1 LAKKQKENTQ
11 NEKTVKAENVEKT
24 GELMETKSREKKTV
38 SDRIK
43 VSVRTL
49 VEFIMRSGD
58 LESGSGRMDA
68 DAMQAGSR
76 LHRKIQKSMGSNY
89 TAELPLSIELP
100 LADGEEEFL
109 LVVEGRADGVIRNA
123 DDSFIIDEIK
133 CTYRDVAHLEKA
145 EQVHLAQ
152 ARCYAYMLGVKEGK
166 LSDWKGTGPVQTDG
180 TETEETM
187 QGRGD
192 EKEAEE
198 TQADGG
204 TFGIQ
209 LTYCNIETENIRHFK
224 EELSAEELTG
234 WFAGLIKEYAKWA
247 AWERRWKKLR
257 NASAKELQFPFPYR
271 EGQRD
276 FTAGV
281 YRSILREKKLFA
293 MAPTGVGKTIST
305 VFPAVKAVG
314 EGITEK
320 MFYLTAKTIVR
331 TVAEET
337 FSLLSER
344 GLMFK
349 TVTITA
355 KEKICVLEKPECNP
369 FSCPRAK
376 GHFDRV
382 NDALFDMLTNEKNIT
397 RDLIEAYAEKHMV
410 CPFEFCLDL
419 TLWADAVICDYN
431 YVFDPTVALKRFFS
445 GDGKNPYVFLI
456 DEAHNL
462 PERAREM
469 YSATLWKEEF
479 LSVKRLLGKQMPKLV
494 KRLEACNKEL
504 LRLKRECDSFKEYT
518 EFGGLSLV
526 LTRLMTECEE
536 YLKDEKRPGNE
547 RDEVLNL
554 YFEVRHFLA
563 MYDFSDTDY
572 RYYASYGEDGSFYV
586 RVQCM
591 QPARALGEQL
601 KKGKSAVFFSATLL
615 PVRYYMEELGGT
627 EEDYAI
633 YVPSPFAKEQRKVY
647 VGYDVNFRYAN
658 RGRKM
663 YEKAAEYILAF
674 TAAKTGNYFVFF
686 SSYKMLQDVAKVLEE
701 KMGATLGA
709 SAHILEYISGE
720 NTDAESG
727 EETEEKT
734 EGKTGECAAGVYLH
748 KQKTN
753 MTETERE
760 EFLLQFSEDT
770 TETHIGLCVLGGIF
784 GEGIDLKGERLIGAV
799 IVGTGLPLVCE
810 ERELFRRYYDEKEGT
825 DGFSCAYLYPGMNKV
840 QQAAGRVI
848 RTMED
853 KGAVLLLDDRFAGA
867 QYTALFPKEWYPYEI
882 VMLPELENSLK
893 NFWEK
898 TEE

>member
-1 LAKKQKENTQ
+1 MDK
-11 NEKTVKAENVEKT
+11 
-24 GELMETKSREKKTV
+24 
-38 SDRIK
+38 IK

-89 TAELPLSIELP
+89 TAEVPLSVEVP
-100 LADGEEEFL
+100 LTDGDESFL
-109 LVVEGRADGVIRNA
+109 LVIEGRADGVIRNE
-123 DDSFIIDEIK
+123 DDSFVIDEIK
-133 CTYRDVAHLEKA
+133 CTYRDVMSLEKA

-152 ARCYAYMLGVKEGK
+152 ARCYAYMLGIKEEKLGAPEVDAAG
-166 LSDWKGTGPVQTDG
+166 LSDVP
-180 TETEETM
+180 
-187 QGRGD
+187 
-192 EKEAEE
+192 AEE
-198 TQADGG
+198 QASKAEQGLAA
-204 TFGIQ
+204 FGIQ
-209 LTYCNIETENIRHFK
+209 LTYCNIETEKIKHFK
-224 EELSAEELTG
+224 ESLSGEELTT
-234 WFAGLIKEYAKWA
+234 WFDSLVKEYAKWA
-247 AWERRWKKLR
+247 VWERRWKKLR

-276 FTAGV
+276 FVAGV
-281 YRSILREKKLFA
+281 YRSVVREKKLFA

-305 VFPAVKAVG
+305 VFPSVKAVG
-314 EGITEK
+314 EGLTEK
-320 MFYLTAKTIVR
+320 LFYLTAKTIVR

-337 FSLLSER
+337 FSLLADH

-355 KEKICVLEKPECNP
+355 KEKICVLDKPECNP
-369 FSCPRAK
+369 FTCPRAK

-431 YVFDPTVALKRFFS
+431 YVFDPTVALKRFF
-445 GDGKNPYVFLI
+445 GGEGKNQYVFLV

-479 LSVKRLLGKQMPKLV
+479 LNVKRLLGKQMPKLA

-504 LRLKRECDSFKEYT
+504 LRLKRECDSFTEHT
-518 EFGGLSLV
+518 EFGTLV
-526 LTRLMTECEE
+526 LHLTRLMTECEE
-536 YLKDEKRPGNE
+536 YLKDEKRPGTE
-547 RDEVLNL
+547 RDAVLNL
-554 YFEVRHFLA
+554 YFEARHFLA
-563 MYDFSDTDY
+563 MYDFADTDY
-572 RYYASYGEDGSFYV
+572 RFYTSYGEDGSFYA

-591 QPARALGEQL
+591 QPARALAEQL

-633 YVPSPFAKEQRKVY
+633 YVPSPFRKEQRLVM
-647 VGYDVNFRYAN
+647 VGCDVNFRYSN
-658 RGRKM
+658 RGQRM
-663 YEKAAEYILAF
+663 YEKAADYILAF
-674 TAAKTGNYFVFF
+674 TKAKQGNYFVFF
-686 SSYKMLQDVAKVLEE
+686 SSYRMLQDVAAVLEE
-701 KMGATLGA
+701 KADNQT
-709 SAHILEYISGE
+709 
-720 NTDAESG
+720 
-727 EETEEKT
+727 
-734 EGKTGECAAGVYLH
+734 VFLH

-753 MTETERE
+753 MTEAERE
-760 EFLLQFSEDT
+760 EFLLQFAEESEG
-770 TETHIGLCVLGGIF
+770 THIGLCVLGGIF

-799 IVGTGLPLVCE
+799 IVGTGLPLVCD
-810 ERELFRRYYDEKEGT
+810 ERELFRRYYDEQEENEK

-853 KGAVLLLDDRFAGA
+853 KGAILLLDDRFAGN
-867 QYTALFPKEWYPYEI
+867 QYASLFPKEWYPYET
-882 VMLPELENSLK
+882 VTLSNLTPVLEA
-893 NFWEK
+893 FWK
-898 TEE
+898 IF

>member
-1 LAKKQKENTQ
+1 MSGKRAKRTKE
-11 NEKTVKAENVEKT
+11 EPAEVSKATE
-24 GELMETKSREKKTV
+24 ETESKMIADKV
-38 SDRIK
+38 K

-89 TAELPLSIELP
+89 TAEVSLSVEIPLE
-100 LADGEEEFL
+100 DGEEQFL
-109 LVVEGRADGVIRNA
+109 LVVEGRADGVIRNQ
-123 DDSFIIDEIK
+123 DDSFVIDEIK
-133 CTYRDVAHLEKA
+133 CSYRDVNQISKP

-166 LSDWKGTGPVQTDG
+166 LGGTEAETDG
-180 TETEETM
+180 QCLEHTETEE
-187 QGRGD
+187 Q
-192 EKEAEE
+192 KEEE
-198 TQADGG
+198 V
-204 TFGIQ
+204 FGIR
-209 LTYCNIETENIRHFK
+209 LTYCNIETENIKYFN
-224 EELSAEELTG
+224 EELSAEELTA
-234 WFAGLIKEYAKWA
+234 WFDNLIKEYAKWA
-247 AWERRWKKLR
+247 VWERRWKKLR
-257 NASAKELQFPFPYR
+257 NASAKELQFPFSYR

-305 VFPAVKAVG
+305 VFPSVKAVG
-314 EGITEK
+314 EGLTEK
-320 MFYLTAKTIVR
+320 LFYLTAKTIVR

-337 FSLLSER
+337 FSLLADR

-369 FSCPRAK
+369 FTCPRAK

-397 RDLIEAYAEKHMV
+397 RELIEVYAEKHMV

-431 YVFDPTVALKRFFS
+431 YVFDPTVALKRFFA
-445 GDGKNPYVFLI
+445 GEGKNNYVFLI

-479 LSVKRLLGKQMPKLV
+479 LSVKRLLGKHFPKLT

-504 LRLKRECDSFKEYT
+504 LRLKRESDSFTEHT
-518 EFGGLSLV
+518 EFGNLAMG

-547 RDEVLNL
+547 RDAVLNL
-554 YFEVRHFLA
+554 YFEARHFLA
-563 MYDFSDTDY
+563 MYDFADTDY
-572 RYYASYGEDGSFYV
+572 RFYTSYGEDGSFYA

-591 QPARALGEQL
+591 QPARALAEQL

-615 PVRYYMEELGGT
+615 PVRYYMEELGGN

-633 YVPSPFAKEQRKVY
+633 YVPSPFSKEQRLVL
-647 VGYDVNFRYAN
+647 VGCDVNFRYVN
-658 RGRKM
+658 RGRRM
-663 YEKAAEYILAF
+663 YEKAADYILKF
-674 TAAKTGNYFVFF
+674 TAVKQGNYFVFF
-686 SSYKMLQDVAKVLEE
+686 SSYRMLQDVAAVLEE
-701 KMGATLGA
+701 RLT
-709 SAHILEYISGE
+709 
-720 NTDAESG
+720 
-727 EETEEKT
+727 ETEGEMLPKWT
-734 EGKTGECAAGVYLH
+734 AVSEDFAWQTDELPGEAVGSRTGTTVLH

-753 MTETERE
+753 MTEMERE
-760 EFLLQFSEDT
+760 EFLMQFAEETDG
-770 TETHIGLCVLGGIF
+770 THIGLCVLGGIF

-799 IVGTGLPLVCE
+799 IVGTGLPLVCD
-810 ERELFRRYYDEKEGT
+810 ERELFRRYYDEQEESGQ

-853 KGAVLLLDDRFAGA
+853 TGAILLLDDRFAGN
-867 QYTALFPKEWYPYEI
+867 QYASLFPKEWYPYET
-882 VMLPELENSLK
+882 VTLTNVSGRLQD
-893 NFWEK
+893 FWKQKESSEK
-898 TEE
+898 

>member
-1 LAKKQKENTQ
+1 MNRLAGRKKKEQADAEGTKETAKETTEKRKEQKVLPQ
-11 NEKTVKAENVEKT
+11 DK
-24 GELMETKSREKKTV
+24 
-38 SDRIK
+38 IK

-89 TAELPLSIELP
+89 TAEVPLSIEIP
-100 LADGEEEFL
+100 LSDGDESFL
-109 LVVEGRADGVIRNA
+109 LVVEGRADGVIRNQ
-123 DDSFIIDEIK
+123 DDSFVIDEIK
-133 CTYRDVAHLEKA
+133 CSYRDVTLMQKP

-152 ARCYAYMLGVKEGK
+152 ARCYAYMLGVKEGR
-166 LSDWKGTGPVQTDG
+166 LGVLQD
-180 TETEETM
+180 
-187 QGRGD
+187 
-192 EKEAEE
+192 EAEE
-198 TQADGG
+198 PDLEITDEAQNEEEV
-204 TFGIQ
+204 FGIR
-209 LTYCNIETENIRHFK
+209 LTYCNIETENIKYFN
-224 EELSAEELTG
+224 EELSAEELTA
-234 WFAGLIKEYAKWA
+234 WFDALISEYAKWA
-247 AWERRWKKLR
+247 VWERRWKKIR

-271 EGQRD
+271 EGQKD

-293 MAPTGVGKTIST
+293 MAPTGVGKTVST
-305 VFPAVKAVG
+305 VFPSVKAVG
-314 EGITEK
+314 EGLTDK
-320 MFYLTAKTIVR
+320 LFYLTAKTIVR

-337 FSLLSER
+337 FSLLADR

-369 FSCPRAK
+369 FTCPRAK

-397 RDLIEAYAEKHMV
+397 RELIEAYAEKYTV

-431 YVFDPTVALKRFFS
+431 YVFDPTVALKRFFA
-445 GDGKNPYVFLI
+445 GDGKNNYVFLI

-469 YSATLWKEEF
+469 YSGTLWKEEF
-479 LSVKRLLGKQMPKLV
+479 LSVKRLLGKQMPKLT

-504 LRLKRECDSFKEYT
+504 LRLKRESEAFTEHM
-518 EFGGLSLV
+518 EFGALAMC

-536 YLKDEKRPGNE
+536 YLKDDKRPGNE
-547 RDEVLNL
+547 RDAVLNL

-572 RYYASYGEDGSFYV
+572 RYYTAYGEDGSFYA

-591 QPARALGEQL
+591 QPARALTEQL

-615 PVRYYMEELGGT
+615 PVRYYMEELGGG

-633 YVPSPFAKEQRKVY
+633 YVPSPFAKEQRLVM
-647 VGYDVNFRYAN
+647 VGCDVNFRYAN
-658 RGRKM
+658 RGPRM
-663 YEKAAEYILAF
+663 YEKAAEYILKF
-674 TAAKTGNYFVFF
+674 TEAKQGNYFVFF
-686 SSYKMLQDVAKVLEE
+686 SSYRMLQDVAAVLEE
-701 KMGATLGA
+701 RLGEAEGAGLSERT
-709 SAHILEYISGE
+709 
-720 NTDAESG
+720 T
-727 EETEEKT
+727 
-734 EGKTGECAAGVYLH
+734 VLH

-753 MTETERE
+753 MTEAERE
-760 EFLLQFSEDT
+760 EFLAEFTEESE
-770 TETHIGLCVLGGIF
+770 ETHIGLCVLGGIF

-799 IVGTGLPLVCE
+799 IVGTGLPLVCD
-810 ERELFRRYYDEKEGT
+810 ERELFRRYYDGQTDSAK

-867 QYTALFPKEWYPYEI
+867 QYASLFPKEWYPYGTVTLRTMSER
-882 VMLPELENSLK
+882 LDA
-893 NFWEK
+893 FWNGQCGKDVAERAVVSK
-898 TEE
+898 D

>member
-1 LAKKQKENTQ
+1 MAGRKKKEQADAEGTKETAKETLEKRKEQKVLPQ
-11 NEKTVKAENVEKT
+11 DK
-24 GELMETKSREKKTV
+24 
-38 SDRIK
+38 IK

-89 TAELPLSIELP
+89 TAEVPLSIEISLS
-100 LADGEEEFL
+100 DGDESFL
-109 LVVEGRADGVIRNA
+109 LVVEGRADGVIRNQ
-123 DDSFIIDEIK
+123 DDSFVIDEIK
-133 CTYRDVAHLEKA
+133 CSYRDVTLMQKP

-152 ARCYAYMLGVKEGK
+152 ARCYAYMLGVKEGR
-166 LSDWKGTGPVQTDG
+166 LGVLQD
-180 TETEETM
+180 
-187 QGRGD
+187 
-192 EKEAEE
+192 EAEE
-198 TQADGG
+198 PDLEITDEAQNEEEV
-204 TFGIQ
+204 FGIR
-209 LTYCNIETENIRHFK
+209 LTYCNIETENIKYFN
-224 EELSAEELTG
+224 EELSAEELTA
-234 WFAGLIKEYAKWA
+234 WFDALISEYAKWA
-247 AWERRWKKLR
+247 VWERRWKKLR
-257 NASAKELQFPFPYR
+257 NASAKALQFPFPYR
-271 EGQRD
+271 EGQKD

-293 MAPTGVGKTIST
+293 MAPTGVGKTVST
-305 VFPAVKAVG
+305 VFPSVKAVG
-314 EGITEK
+314 EGLTDK
-320 MFYLTAKTIVR
+320 LFYLTAKTIVR

-337 FSLLSER
+337 FSLLADR

-369 FSCPRAK
+369 FTCPRAK

-397 RDLIEAYAEKHMV
+397 RELIEAYAEKYTV

-431 YVFDPTVALKRFFS
+431 YVFDPTVALKRFFA
-445 GDGKNPYVFLI
+445 GDGKNNYVFLI

-469 YSATLWKEEF
+469 YSGTLWKEEF
-479 LSVKRLLGKQMPKLV
+479 LSVKRLLGKQMPKLT

-504 LRLKRECDSFKEYT
+504 LRLKRESEAFTEHT
-518 EFGGLSLV
+518 EFGALAMC

-536 YLKDEKRPGNE
+536 YLKDDKRPGNE
-547 RDEVLNL
+547 RDAVLNL

-572 RYYASYGEDGSFYV
+572 RYYTAYGEDGSFYA

-591 QPARALGEQL
+591 QPARALTEQL

-615 PVRYYMEELGGT
+615 PVRYYMEELGGG

-633 YVPSPFAKEQRKVY
+633 YVPSPFAKEQRLVM
-647 VGYDVNFRYAN
+647 VGCDVNFRYAN
-658 RGRKM
+658 RGQRM
-663 YEKAAEYILAF
+663 YEKAAEYILKF
-674 TAAKTGNYFVFF
+674 TEAQQGNYFVFF
-686 SSYKMLQDVAKVLEE
+686 SSYRMLQDVAAVLEE
-701 KMGATLGA
+701 RLSEAEGAGLSERT
-709 SAHILEYISGE
+709 
-720 NTDAESG
+720 T
-727 EETEEKT
+727 
-734 EGKTGECAAGVYLH
+734 VLH

-753 MTETERE
+753 MTEAERE
-760 EFLLQFSEDT
+760 EFLAEFTEESE
-770 TETHIGLCVLGGIF
+770 ETHIGLCVLGGIF

-799 IVGTGLPLVCE
+799 IVGTGLPLVCD
-810 ERELFRRYYDEKEGT
+810 ERELFRRYYDGQTDSAK

-867 QYTALFPKEWYPYEI
+867 QYASLFPKEWYPYET
-882 VMLPELENSLK
+882 VTLRTMPERLDA
-893 NFWEK
+893 FWNGQCGKGAVERAVVSK
-898 TEE
+898 D

>member
-1 LAKKQKENTQ
+1 MAGKERAEAK
-11 NEKTVKAENVEKT
+11 
-24 GELMETKSREKKTV
+24 
-38 SDRIK
+38 DRVK

-89 TAELPLSIELP
+89 TAEVPLSVEIP
-100 LADGEEEFL
+100 LEDGEEAFL
-109 LVVEGRADGVIRNA
+109 LVVEGRADGVIRNQ
-123 DDSFIIDEIK
+123 DGSFVIDEIK
-133 CTYRDVAHLEKA
+133 CSYRDVMQMQKA

-152 ARCYAYMLGVKEGK
+152 ARCYAYMLGGKEGK
-166 LSDWKGTGPVQTDG
+166 LTGGPDAGDDCVVSELS
-180 TETEETM
+180 ETEVP
-187 QGRGD
+187 D
-192 EKEAEE
+192 EKVTEAALGQP
-198 TQADGG
+198 T
-204 TFGIQ
+204 TFGIR
-209 LTYCNIETENIRHFK
+209 LTYCNIETENIKYFN
-224 EELSAEELTG
+224 ETLSAEELTV
-234 WFAGLIKEYAKWA
+234 WFDNLIKEYAKWA
-247 AWERRWKKLR
+247 VWERRWKKLR
-257 NASAKELQFPFPYR
+257 NSSAKELQFPFPYR

-305 VFPAVKAVG
+305 VFPSVKAVG
-314 EGITEK
+314 EGLTEK
-320 MFYLTAKTIVR
+320 LFYLTAKTIVR

-337 FSLLSER
+337 FSLLADR

-369 FSCPRAK
+369 FTCPRAK

-382 NDALFDMLTNEKNIT
+382 NDALFDMLTNEKNIS
-397 RDLIEAYAEKHMV
+397 RELIEAYAEKHAV

-431 YVFDPTVALKRFFS
+431 YVFDPTVALKRFFA
-445 GDGKNPYVFLI
+445 GEGKNNYVFLI

-479 LSVKRLLGKQMPKLV
+479 LNVKRLLGKQMPKLT

-504 LRLKRECDSFKEYT
+504 LRLKRECDSFTEHT
-518 EFGGLSLV
+518 EFGPLAMC

-536 YLKDEKRPGNE
+536 YLKDDKRPGNE
-547 RDEVLNL
+547 RDAVLNL
-554 YFEVRHFLA
+554 YFEARHFLA
-563 MYDFSDTDY
+563 MYDFADTDY
-572 RYYASYGEDGSFYV
+572 RFYTSYGEDGSFYA

-591 QPARALGEQL
+591 QPARALSEQL

-633 YVPSPFAKEQRKVY
+633 YVPSPFAKEKRLVL
-647 VGYDVNFRYAN
+647 VGCDVNFRYAN
-658 RGRKM
+658 RGRRM
-663 YEKAAEYILAF
+663 YEKAADYILKF
-674 TAAKTGNYFVFF
+674 TEAKQGNYFVFF
-686 SSYKMLQDVAKVLEE
+686 SSYRMLQDVAAVLEE
-701 KMGATLGA
+701 RLETLPPELLPEWG
-709 SAHILEYISGE
+709 EDSGTE
-720 NTDAESG
+720 LPETGRLQEE
-727 EETEEKT
+727 EETPEN
-734 EGKTGECAAGVYLH
+734 AGGIFLH
-748 KQKTN
+748 RQKTN
-753 MTETERE
+753 MTEEERE
-760 EFLLQFSEDT
+760 EFLQQF
-770 TETHIGLCVLGGIF
+770 TEETEGTHIGLCVLGGIF

-810 ERELFRRYYDEKEGT
+810 ERELFRRYYDEQEESGR

-848 RTMED
+848 RTTED
-853 KGAVLLLDDRFAGA
+853 TGAILLLDDRFAGN
-867 QYTALFPKEWYPYEI
+867 QYASLFPKEWYPYET
-882 VMLPELENSLK
+882 VTAANVSERLRA
-893 NFWEK
+893 FWEEK
-898 TEE
+898 KSSGM

>member
-1 LAKKQKENTQ
+1 MAGKKKSEQTGVLRKKEVTEECAENMQAQKETPQ
-11 NEKTVKAENVEKT
+11 
-24 GELMETKSREKKTV
+24 
-38 SDRIK
+38 DRIK

-89 TAELPLSIELP
+89 TAEVPLSVELP
-100 LADGEEEFL
+100 LADGEESFL
-109 LVVEGRADGVIRNA
+109 LVVEGRADGVIRNQ
-123 DDSFIIDEIK
+123 DDSFVIDEIK
-133 CTYRDVAHLEKA
+133 CTYRDVNSYTQA

-166 LSDWKGTGPVQTDG
+166 LGEVAPEESASEEGTREQSP
-180 TETEETM
+180 
-187 QGRGD
+187 
-192 EKEAEE
+192 
-198 TQADGG
+198 
-204 TFGIQ
+204 TFGIR
-209 LTYCNIETENIRHFK
+209 LTYCNIETENIRHFT
-224 EELSAEELTG
+224 EELSGEELTS
-234 WFAGLIKEYAKWA
+234 WFDGLIKEYAKWA

-257 NASAKELQFPFPYR
+257 NASAKELQFPFSYR

-281 YRSILREKKLFA
+281 YRSVLRGKKLFA
-293 MAPTGVGKTIST
+293 MAPTGVGKTVST

-314 EGITEK
+314 EGLTEK
-320 MFYLTAKTIVR
+320 LFYLTAKTIVR

-337 FSLLSER
+337 FSLLSDR

-369 FSCPRAK
+369 FACPRAK

-382 NDALFDMLTNEKNIT
+382 NEALFDMLTNEKNIT
-397 RDLIEAYAEKHMV
+397 RELIEAYAEKHMV

-431 YVFDPTVALKRFFS
+431 YVFDPTVALKRFF
-445 GDGKNPYVFLI
+445 GGEGKNNFVFLV

-479 LSVKRLLGKQMPKLV
+479 LNVKRLLGKRQPKLTR
-494 KRLEACNKEL
+494 RLEACNKEL
-504 LRLKRECDSFKEYT
+504 LRLKRESEGFTEYT
-518 EFGGLSLV
+518 EFGSLAMS

-536 YLKDEKRPGNE
+536 YLKDDKRPGTE
-547 RDEVLNL
+547 REAVLNL
-554 YFEVRHFLA
+554 YFEARHFLA

-572 RYYASYGEDGSFYV
+572 RFYTAYGEDGSFYA

-591 QPARALGEQL
+591 QPARALAEQL

-633 YVPSPFAKEQRKVY
+633 YVPSPFQKEQRLVA
-647 VGYDVNFRYAN
+647 VGCDVNFRYAN

-663 YEKAAEYILAF
+663 YEKAADYILQFAE
-674 TAAKTGNYFVFF
+674 AKQGNYFVFF
-686 SSYKMLQDVAKVLEE
+686 SSYRMLQDVAAVLEE
-701 KMGATLGA
+701 RLTVDLQAGLP
-709 SAHILEYISGE
+709 EWE
-720 NTDAESG
+720 TDPVS
-727 EETEEKT
+727 
-734 EGKTGECAAGVYLH
+734 GKTCPEIHLH

-753 MTETERE
+753 MTEAERE
-760 EFLLQFSEDT
+760 EFLARFEA
-770 TETHIGLCVLGGIF
+770 ENEGTHIGLCVLGGIF

-799 IVGTGLPLVCE
+799 IVGTGLPLVCD
-810 ERELFRRYYDEKEGT
+810 ERELFRRYYEEREEGT
-825 DGFSCAYLYPGMNKV
+825 RDGFSCAYLYPGMNKV

-853 KGAVLLLDDRFAGA
+853 KGAVLLLDDRFAKG
-867 QYTALFPKEWYPYEI
+867 QYTALFPKEWYPYET
-882 VMLPELENSLK
+882 VTLRSLPEVLAE
-893 NFWEK
+893 FWER
-898 TEE
+898 

>member
-1 LAKKQKENTQ
+1 MAGRKKKEQADAEGTKETAKETTEKRKEQKVLPQ
-11 NEKTVKAENVEKT
+11 DK
-24 GELMETKSREKKTV
+24 
-38 SDRIK
+38 IK

-89 TAELPLSIELP
+89 TAEVPLSIEISLS
-100 LADGEEEFL
+100 DGDESFL
-109 LVVEGRADGVIRNA
+109 LVVEGRADGVIRNQ
-123 DDSFIIDEIK
+123 DDSFVIDEIK
-133 CTYRDVAHLEKA
+133 CSYRDVTLMQKP

-152 ARCYAYMLGVKEGK
+152 ARCYAYMLGVKEGR
-166 LSDWKGTGPVQTDG
+166 LGVLQD
-180 TETEETM
+180 
-187 QGRGD
+187 
-192 EKEAEE
+192 EAEE
-198 TQADGG
+198 PDLEIRDEAQNEEEV
-204 TFGIQ
+204 FGIR
-209 LTYCNIETENIRHFK
+209 LTYCNIETENIKYFN
-224 EELSAEELTG
+224 EELSAEELTA
-234 WFAGLIKEYAKWA
+234 WFDALISEYAKWA
-247 AWERRWKKLR
+247 VWERRWKKIR
-257 NASAKELQFPFPYR
+257 NASAKALQFPFPYR
-271 EGQRD
+271 EGQKD

-293 MAPTGVGKTIST
+293 MAPTGVGKTVST
-305 VFPAVKAVG
+305 VFPSVKAVG
-314 EGITEK
+314 EGLTDK
-320 MFYLTAKTIVR
+320 LFYLTAKTIVR

-337 FSLLSER
+337 FSLLADR

-369 FSCPRAK
+369 FTCPRAK

-397 RDLIEAYAEKHMV
+397 RELIEAYAEKYTV

-431 YVFDPTVALKRFFS
+431 YVFDPTVALKRFFA
-445 GDGKNPYVFLI
+445 GDGKNNYVFLI

-469 YSATLWKEEF
+469 YSGTLWKEEF
-479 LSVKRLLGKQMPKLV
+479 LSVKRLLGKQMPKLT

-504 LRLKRECDSFKEYT
+504 LRLKRESEAFTEHT
-518 EFGGLSLV
+518 EFGALAMC

-536 YLKDEKRPGNE
+536 YLKDDKRPGNE
-547 RDEVLNL
+547 RDAVLNL

-572 RYYASYGEDGSFYV
+572 RYYTAYGEDGSFYA

-591 QPARALGEQL
+591 QPARALTEQL

-615 PVRYYMEELGGT
+615 PVRYYMEELGGG

-633 YVPSPFAKEQRKVY
+633 YVPSPFAKEQRLVM
-647 VGYDVNFRYAN
+647 VGCDVNFRYAN
-658 RGRKM
+658 RGPRM
-663 YEKAAEYILAF
+663 YEKAAEYILKF
-674 TAAKTGNYFVFF
+674 TEAKQGNYFVFF
-686 SSYKMLQDVAKVLEE
+686 SSYRMLQDVAAVLEE
-701 KMGATLGA
+701 RLSEAEGAGLSERT
-709 SAHILEYISGE
+709 
-720 NTDAESG
+720 T
-727 EETEEKT
+727 
-734 EGKTGECAAGVYLH
+734 VLH
-748 KQKTN
+748 KQKNN
-753 MTETERE
+753 MTEAERE
-760 EFLLQFSEDT
+760 EFLAEFTEESE
-770 TETHIGLCVLGGIF
+770 ETHIGLCVLGGIF

-799 IVGTGLPLVCE
+799 IVGTGLPLVCD
-810 ERELFRRYYDEKEGT
+810 ERELFRRYYDEQTDSAK

-867 QYTALFPKEWYPYEI
+867 QYASLFPKEWYPYET
-882 VMLPELENSLK
+882 VTLRTMPERLDA
-893 NFWEK
+893 FWNGQCGKGAAERAVVSK
-898 TEE
+898 D

>member
-1 LAKKQKENTQ
+1 MAGRKKSG
-11 NEKTVKAENVEKT
+11 KTDIVQDEVVT
-24 GELMETKSREKKTV
+24 EKKPETTTLPQDKV
-38 SDRIK
+38 K

-49 VEFIMRSGD
+49 VEFIMRAGD

-76 LHRKIQKSMGSNY
+76 LHRKIQKSMGSEY
-89 TAELPLSIELP
+89 TAEVPLSIELP
-100 LADGEEEFL
+100 LADGDESFL
-109 LVVEGRADGVIRNA
+109 LVVEGRADGVIRNR
-123 DDSFIIDEIK
+123 DDSFVIDEIK
-133 CTYRDVAHLEKA
+133 CTYRDVKQFEQA

-152 ARCYAYMLGVKEGK
+152 ARCYAYMLGLKEGK
-166 LSDWKGTGPVQTDG
+166 LGKSK
-180 TETEETM
+180 EESEEPESAAADYEM
-187 QGRGD
+187 SGRTD
-192 EKEAEE
+192 EKPEP
-198 TQADGG
+198 QPV
-204 TFGIQ
+204 FGIR
-209 LTYCNIETENIRHFK
+209 LTYCNIETENIRYFS
-224 EELSAEELTG
+224 EELSAEELTA
-234 WFAGLIKEYAKWA
+234 WFATLMKEYAKWA
-247 AWERRWKKLR
+247 VWERRWKKLR
-257 NASAKELQFPFPYR
+257 NASAKQLQFPFPYR
-271 EGQRD
+271 EGQKE

-305 VFPAVKAVG
+305 VFPSVKAVG
-314 EGITEK
+314 EGLTEK
-320 MFYLTAKTIVR
+320 LFYLTAKTIVR

-337 FSLLSER
+337 FSLLADR

-355 KEKICVLEKPECNP
+355 KEKICILEKPECNP
-369 FSCPRAK
+369 FTCPRAK

-397 RDLIEAYAEKHMV
+397 RELIEAYAEKYTV

-431 YVFDPTVALKRFFS
+431 YVFDPTVALKRFFA
-445 GDGKNPYVFLI
+445 GDGKNNYVFLI

-479 LSVKRLLGKQMPKLV
+479 LSVKRLLGKQLPKLT

-504 LRLKRECDSFKEYT
+504 LRLKRESEAFTEYT
-518 EFGGLSLV
+518 EFGTLAMC
-526 LTRLMTECEE
+526 LTRLMTECED

-547 RDEVLNL
+547 RDAVLNL
-554 YFEVRHFLA
+554 YFEARHFLA

-572 RYYASYGEDGSFYV
+572 RYYTAYGEDGSFYA

-591 QPARALGEQL
+591 QPARALAEQL

-633 YVPSPFAKEQRKVY
+633 YVPSPFRKEQRLVM
-647 VGYDVNFRYAN
+647 VGCDVNFRYAN
-658 RGRKM
+658 RGRQM
-663 YEKAAEYILAF
+663 YEKAADYILKF
-674 TAAKTGNYFVFF
+674 TEAKQGNYFVFF
-686 SSYKMLQDVAKVLEE
+686 SSYRMLQDVAAVLEE
-701 KMGATLGA
+701 RLT
-709 SAHILEYISGE
+709 
-720 NTDAESG
+720 
-727 EETEEKT
+727 TELPAVLPEWEVCDGDSVTNRVGREK
-734 EGKTGECAAGVYLH
+734 EKVQAGKVCLH
-748 KQKTN
+748 RQKTN
-753 MTETERE
+753 MTEEERE
-760 EFLLQFSEDT
+760 EFLAQFAEEAE
-770 TETHIGLCVLGGIF
+770 ETHIGLCVLGGIF

-799 IVGTGLPLVCE
+799 IVGTGLPLVCD
-810 ERELFRRYYDEKEGT
+810 ERELFRRYYDGQEESGR

-853 KGAVLLLDDRFAGA
+853 KGAVLLLDDRFAGV
-867 QYTALFPKEWYPYEI
+867 QYASLFPKEWYPYET
-882 VMLPELENSLK
+882 VTLRTMPERLDS
-893 NFWEK
+893 FWNGQREK
-898 TEE
+898 TQMNGM

>member
-1 LAKKQKENTQ
+1 MQLLFSLRYGVGYGMIERNGTFGAKEVSRLAGKKKNEQADAERKNENAEEAAEKAREQKDLPQ
-11 NEKTVKAENVEKT
+11 DK
-24 GELMETKSREKKTV
+24 
-38 SDRIK
+38 IK

-89 TAELPLSIELP
+89 TAEVPLSIELP
-100 LADGEEEFL
+100 LADGEERFL
-109 LVVEGRADGVIRNA
+109 LVVEGRADGVIRNQ

-133 CTYRDVAHLEKA
+133 CTYRDVKSFTQA

-152 ARCYAYMLGVKEGK
+152 ARCYAYMLGVKEEK
-166 LSDWKGTGPVQTDG
+166 LGGTA
-180 TETEETM
+180 EELF
-187 QGRGD
+187 
-192 EKEAEE
+192 EAESPE
-198 TQADGG
+198 ATPELPPV
-204 TFGIQ
+204 FGIR
-209 LTYCNIETENIRHFK
+209 LTYCNIETENIKYFD
-224 EELSAEELTG
+224 EELSGEELTA
-234 WFAGLIKEYAKWA
+234 WFDGLVKEYAKWA
-247 AWERRWKKLR
+247 VWERRWKKLR

-281 YRSILREKKLFA
+281 YRSVLREKKLFA

-314 EGITEK
+314 EGLTEK
-320 MFYLTAKTIVR
+320 LFYLTAKTIVR

-337 FSLLSER
+337 FSILSDR

-369 FSCPRAK
+369 FACPRAK

-382 NDALFDMLTNEKNIT
+382 NDALFDMLTNEKTIT
-397 RDLIEAYAEKHMV
+397 RELIEAYAEKHMV

-431 YVFDPTVALKRFFS
+431 YVFDPTVALKRFFA
-445 GDGKNPYVFLI
+445 GDGKNNFVFLV

-479 LSVKRLLGKQMPKLV
+479 LNVKRLLGKQQPKLT

-504 LRLKRECDSFKEYT
+504 LRLKRESEGFTEYT
-518 EFGGLSLV
+518 EFGALAMC

-547 RDEVLNL
+547 REAVLNL
-554 YFEVRHFLA
+554 YFESRHFLA

-572 RYYASYGEDGSFYV
+572 RFYTAYGEDGSFYA

-591 QPARALGEQL
+591 QPARALAEQL

-615 PVRYYMEELGGT
+615 PVRYYMEELGGS

-633 YVPSPFAKEQRKVY
+633 YVPSPFQKEQRLVM
-647 VGYDVNFRYAN
+647 VGCDVNFRYAN
-658 RGRKM
+658 RGRNM
-663 YEKAAEYILAF
+663 YEKAADYILKFAE
-674 TAAKTGNYFVFF
+674 AKQGNYFVFF
-686 SSYKMLQDVAKVLEE
+686 SSYRMLQDVAAVLEE
-701 KMGATLGA
+701 RQ
-709 SAHILEYISGE
+709 
-720 NTDAESG
+720 
-727 EETEEKT
+727 EE
-734 EGKTGECAAGVYLH
+734 AGIRTNGTIFLH

-760 EFLLQFSEDT
+760 DFLAQF
-770 TETHIGLCVLGGIF
+770 TEETEGTHIGLCVLGGIF

-799 IVGTGLPLVCE
+799 IVGTGLPLVCD
-810 ERELFRRYYDEKEGT
+810 ERELFRRYYEEQEEAR

-853 KGAVLLLDDRFAGA
+853 KGAVLLLDDRFAKG
-867 QYTALFPKEWYPYEI
+867 QYTSLFPKEWYPYET
-882 VMLPELENSLK
+882 VTLASMPETLG
-893 NFWEK
+893 NFWRSSRE
-898 TEE
+898 T

>member
-1 LAKKQKENTQ
+1 MAGRKKKEQADAEQAKETVTE
-11 NEKTVKAENVEKT
+11 EKR
-24 GELMETKSREKKTV
+24 ETATLPK
-38 SDRIK
+38 DRVK

-89 TAELPLSIELP
+89 TTEVPLSIELP
-100 LADGEEEFL
+100 LSDGEESFL
-109 LVVEGRADGVIRNA
+109 LVVEGRADGVIRNQ

-133 CTYRDVAHLEKA
+133 CTYRDVKSFTQA

-166 LSDWKGTGPVQTDG
+166 L
-180 TETEETM
+180 
-187 QGRGD
+187 
-192 EKEAEE
+192 
-198 TQADGG
+198 GG
-204 TFGIQ
+204 TAEDLFGAEAPEESAPETVPEQENPFGIR
-209 LTYCNIETENIRHFK
+209 LTYCNIETENIKHFN
-224 EELSAEELTG
+224 EELSPKELTA
-234 WFAGLIKEYAKWA
+234 WFDALIKEYAKWA

-271 EGQRD
+271 EGQRG

-314 EGITEK
+314 EGLTEK
-320 MFYLTAKTIVR
+320 LFYLTAKTIVR

-337 FSLLSER
+337 FSILSDR

-369 FSCPRAK
+369 FTCPRAK

-397 RDLIEAYAEKHMV
+397 RELIEAYAEKHMV

-431 YVFDPTVALKRFFS
+431 YVFDPTVALKRFFA
-445 GDGKNPYVFLI
+445 GEGKNNFVFLV

-479 LSVKRLLGKQMPKLV
+479 LNVKRLLGKQQPQLA

-504 LRLKRECDSFKEYT
+504 LRLKRESEGFTEYT
-518 EFGGLSLV
+518 EFGALAMS

-536 YLKDEKRPGNE
+536 YLKDDKRPGTE
-547 RDEVLNL
+547 REEVLNL
-554 YFEVRHFLA
+554 YFEARHFLA

-572 RYYASYGEDGSFYV
+572 RFYTAYGEDGSFYA

-591 QPARALGEQL
+591 QPARALAEQL

-615 PVRYYMEELGGT
+615 PVRYYMEELGGN

-633 YVPSPFAKEQRKVY
+633 YVPSPFAKEQRLVA
-647 VGYDVNFRYAN
+647 VACDVNFRYAN
-658 RGRKM
+658 RGRAM
-663 YEKAAEYILAF
+663 YEKAADYILQF
-674 TAAKTGNYFVFF
+674 AKAKRGNYFVFF
-686 SSYKMLQDVAKVLEE
+686 SSYRMLQDVAEVLEE
-701 KMGATLGA
+701 RLTDDLQTCLPEWETDIGDTA
-709 SAHILEYISGE
+709 SEASTQPGE
-720 NTDAESG
+720 NEDRQRPTVS
-727 EETEEKT
+727 
-734 EGKTGECAAGVYLH
+734 LH
-748 KQKTN
+748 RQKTN

-760 EFLLQFSEDT
+760 EFLARFTAETED
-770 TETHIGLCVLGGIF
+770 THIGLCVLGGIF

-799 IVGTGLPLVCE
+799 IVGTGLPLVCD
-810 ERELFRRYYDEKEGT
+810 ERELFRRYYEEREEGAR

-840 QQAAGRVI
+840 EQAAGRVI

-853 KGAVLLLDDRFAGA
+853 KGAVLLLDDRFAKS
-867 QYTALFPKEWYPYEI
+867 QYTALFPKEWYPYET
-882 VMLPELENSLK
+882 VNLGSMPEVLRS
-893 NFWEK
+893 FWKSNPE
-898 TEE
+898 TEV

>member
-1 LAKKQKENTQ
+1 MAGKKKEQGN
-11 NEKTVKAENVEKT
+11 NEPQQDK
-24 GELMETKSREKKTV
+24 
-38 SDRIK
+38 IK

-89 TAELPLSIELP
+89 TAEVPLSVELP
-100 LADGEEEFL
+100 LADGEESFL
-109 LVVEGRADGVIRNA
+109 LVVEGRADGVIRNQ
-123 DDSFIIDEIK
+123 DDSFVIDEIK
-133 CTYRDVAHLEKA
+133 CSYRDVNTFLQA

-152 ARCYAYMLGVKEGK
+152 ARCYAYMLGIKEGK
-166 LSDWKGTGPVQTDG
+166 IA
-180 TETEETM
+180 
-187 QGRGD
+187 
-192 EKEAEE
+192 EAP
-198 TQADGG
+198 T
-204 TFGIQ
+204 TFGIR
-209 LTYCNIETENIRHFK
+209 LTYCNIETENIKYFNEELSG
-224 EELSAEELTG
+224 EELSA
-234 WFAGLIKEYAKWA
+234 WFDGLIREYAKWA
-247 AWERRWKKLR
+247 VWERRWKKLR
-257 NASAKELQFPFPYR
+257 NASAKELQFPFSYR

-314 EGITEK
+314 EGLTEK
-320 MFYLTAKTIVR
+320 LFYLTAKTIVR

-337 FSLLSER
+337 FSLLADR

-355 KEKICVLEKPECNP
+355 KEKICVLEKPDCNP

-382 NDALFDMLTNEKNIT
+382 NDALFDILTNEKNIT
-397 RDLIEAYAEKHMV
+397 RELVEAYAEKHTV

-431 YVFDPTVALKRFFS
+431 YVFDPTVALKRFF
-445 GDGKNPYVFLI
+445 GGEGKNNFVFLV

-479 LSVKRLLGKQMPKLV
+479 LNVKRLLGKQQPKLT

-504 LRLKRECDSFKEYT
+504 LRLKRESEGFTEYT
-518 EFGGLSLV
+518 EFGTLAMS

-536 YLKDEKRPGNE
+536 YLKDDKRPGTE
-547 RDEVLNL
+547 REAVLNL
-554 YFEVRHFLA
+554 YFEARHFLA
-563 MYDFSDTDY
+563 MYDFSDMDY
-572 RYYASYGEDGSFYV
+572 RFYTAYGEDGSFYA

-591 QPARALGEQL
+591 QPARALAEQL

-633 YVPSPFAKEQRKVY
+633 YVPSPFAKEQRLVAI
-647 VGYDVNFRYAN
+647 GCDVNFRYTN

-663 YEKAAEYILAF
+663 YEKAADYILQFA
-674 TAAKTGNYFVFF
+674 AAKQGNYFVFF
-686 SSYKMLQDVAKVLEE
+686 SSYRMLQDVAEVLEE
-701 KMGATLGA
+701 RLT
-709 SAHILEYISGE
+709 SGGPE
-720 NTDAESG
+720 
-727 EETEEKT
+727 
-734 EGKTGECAAGVYLH
+734 VYLH

-760 EFLLQFSEDT
+760 EFLARFEA
-770 TETHIGLCVLGGIF
+770 EAEGTHIGLCVLGGIF

-799 IVGTGLPLVCE
+799 IVGTGLPLVCD
-810 ERELFRRYYDEKEGT
+810 ERELFRRYYEEREEGSR

-840 QQAAGRVI
+840 EQAAGRVI

-853 KGAVLLLDDRFAGA
+853 KGAILLLDDRFAKS
-867 QYTALFPKEWYPYEI
+867 QYTALFPKEWYPYETVTMHTI
-882 VMLPELENSLK
+882 QGVLEG
-893 NFWEK
+893 FWK
-898 TEE
+898 TDGET

>member
-1 LAKKQKENTQ
+1 MSGAKHTEQPNIQ
-11 NEKTVKAENVEKT
+11 
-24 GELMETKSREKKTV
+24 ETAASVT
-38 SDRIK
+38 DRIK

-89 TAELPLSIELP
+89 TAEVPLSIEIP
-100 LADGEEEFL
+100 LEDGEEKFL
-109 LVVEGRADGVIRNA
+109 LVVEGRADGVIRNQ
-123 DDSFIIDEIK
+123 DDSFVIDEIK
-133 CTYRDVAHLEKA
+133 CSYRDVNQIPKA

-166 LSDWKGTGPVQTDG
+166 LGGTQAETDG
-180 TETEETM
+180 QCLEHTETEE
-187 QGRGD
+187 Q
-192 EKEAEE
+192 KEEE
-198 TQADGG
+198 
-204 TFGIQ
+204 TFGIR
-209 LTYCNIETENIRHFK
+209 LTYCNIETENIKYFN
-224 EELSAEELTG
+224 EELSVEELTE
-234 WFAGLIKEYAKWA
+234 WFDALIKEYAKWA
-247 AWERRWKKLR
+247 VWERRWKKLR
-257 NASAKELQFPFPYR
+257 NASAKELQFPFSYR

-305 VFPAVKAVG
+305 VFPSVKAVG
-314 EGITEK
+314 EGLTEK
-320 MFYLTAKTIVR
+320 LFYLTAKTIVR

-337 FSLLSER
+337 FSLLADR

-369 FSCPRAK
+369 FTCPRAK

-397 RDLIEAYAEKHMV
+397 RELIESYAEKHTV

-431 YVFDPTVALKRFFS
+431 YVFDPTVALKRFF
-445 GDGKNPYVFLI
+445 GGEGKNNYVFLV

-479 LSVKRLLGKQMPKLV
+479 LNVKRLLGKQMPKLT

-504 LRLKRECDSFKEYT
+504 LRLKRESEGFTEHT
-518 EFGGLSLV
+518 EFGNMAMC

-536 YLKDEKRPGNE
+536 YLKDDKRPGNE
-547 RDEVLNL
+547 RDAVLNL
-554 YFEVRHFLA
+554 YFEARHFLA
-563 MYDFSDTDY
+563 MYDFADTDY
-572 RYYASYGEDGSFYV
+572 RFYTSYGEDGSFYA

-591 QPARALGEQL
+591 QPARALAEQL

-633 YVPSPFAKEQRKVY
+633 YVPSPFSKEQRLVL
-647 VGYDVNFRYAN
+647 VGCDVNFRYAN
-658 RGRKM
+658 RGRRM
-663 YEKAAEYILAF
+663 YEKAADYILKF
-674 TAAKTGNYFVFF
+674 TEAKQGNYFVFF
-686 SSYKMLQDVAKVLEE
+686 SSYRMLQDVAAVLEE
-701 KMGATLGA
+701 RLAETEDAELPEWTA
-709 SAHILEYISGE
+709 VSDDFAWQTDELSGE
-720 NTDAESG
+720 AVGSQ
-727 EETEEKT
+727 
-734 EGKTGECAAGVYLH
+734 TGTTVLH
-748 KQKTN
+748 RQKTN
-753 MTETERE
+753 MTEAERE
-760 EFLLQFSEDT
+760 DFLAEFAEESDG
-770 TETHIGLCVLGGIF
+770 THIGLCVLGGIF

-799 IVGTGLPLVCE
+799 IVGTGLPLVCD
-810 ERELFRRYYDEKEGT
+810 ERELFRRYYDEQEESGR

-853 KGAVLLLDDRFAGA
+853 TGAILLLDDRFAGN
-867 QYTALFPKEWYPYEI
+867 QYASLFPKEWYPYET
-882 VMLPELENSLK
+882 VTLSTLSNRLQA
-893 NFWEK
+893 FWTEK
-898 TEE
+898 ESSEK

>member
-1 LAKKQKENTQ
+1 MAGKKKTQKEDTSVQKNTAEQ
-11 NEKTVKAENVEKT
+11 NGAKQDKV
-24 GELMETKSREKKTV
+24 
-38 SDRIK
+38 K

-89 TAELPLSIELP
+89 TAEVPLSIEIP
-100 LADGEEEFL
+100 LADGEESFL
-109 LVVEGRADGVIRNA
+109 LVVEGRADGIIRKP
-123 DDSFIIDEIK
+123 DESFVIDEIK
-133 CTYRDVAHLEKA
+133 CTYRDVNQLQKA

-166 LSDWKGTGPVQTDG
+166 LGAEAQGKAGSDGAENSWEDASDG
-180 TETEETM
+180 E
-187 QGRGD
+187 
-192 EKEAEE
+192 EAEATE
-198 TQADGG
+198 KTPAA
-204 TFGIQ
+204 FGIR
-209 LTYCNIETENIRHFK
+209 LTYCNIETENIK
-224 EELSAEELTG
+224 YLNEELSAEELTE
-234 WFAGLIKEYAKWA
+234 WFDALIKEYAKWA
-247 AWERRWKKLR
+247 VWERRWKKLR
-257 NASAKELQFPFPYR
+257 NASAKELQFPFSYR

-305 VFPAVKAVG
+305 VFPSVKAVG
-314 EGITEK
+314 EGLTEK
-320 MFYLTAKTIVR
+320 LFYLTAKTIVR

-337 FSLLSER
+337 FSLLADR

-369 FSCPRAK
+369 FACPRAK

-397 RDLIEAYAEKHMV
+397 RELIEAYAEKHTV

-431 YVFDPTVALKRFFS
+431 YVFDPTVALKRFFA
-445 GDGKNPYVFLI
+445 GEGKNNYVFLI

-479 LSVKRLLGKQMPKLV
+479 LNVKRLLGKQMPKLT
-494 KRLEACNKEL
+494 KRLETCNKEL
-504 LRLKRECDSFKEYT
+504 LRLKRECDSFTEYT
-518 EFGGLSLV
+518 EFGNLAMC

-536 YLKDEKRPGNE
+536 YLKDDKRPGNE
-547 RDEVLNL
+547 RDAVLNL

-563 MYDFSDTDY
+563 MYDFADTDY
-572 RYYASYGEDGSFYV
+572 RFYTSYGEDGSFYA

-591 QPARALGEQL
+591 QPARALAEQL

-615 PVRYYMEELGGT
+615 PVRYYMEELSGN

-633 YVPSPFAKEQRKVY
+633 YVPSPFAKEQRLVL
-647 VGYDVNFRYAN
+647 VGCDVNFRYVN
-658 RGRKM
+658 RGRRM
-663 YEKAAEYILAF
+663 YEKAADYILKF
-674 TAAKTGNYFVFF
+674 TEAKQGNYFVFF
-686 SSYKMLQDVAKVLEE
+686 SSYKMLQDVAAVLEE
-701 KMGATLGA
+701 RL
-709 SAHILEYISGE
+709 
-720 NTDAESG
+720 AEMPG
-727 EETEEKT
+727 NGLPEWEEGTADDGPEADGNRK
-734 EGKTGECAAGVYLH
+734 GRVALH

-760 EFLLQFSEDT
+760 EFLGQFAEESNG
-770 TETHIGLCVLGGIF
+770 THIGLCVLGGIF

-810 ERELFRRYYDEKEGT
+810 ERELFRRYYDEQEESGR

-853 KGAVLLLDDRFAGA
+853 KGAILLLDDRFAGN
-867 QYTALFPKEWYPYEI
+867 QYVSLFPKEWYPYET
-882 VMLPELENSLK
+882 VTSATVSERVQV
-893 NFWEK
+893 FWAERKSSEK
-898 TEE
+898 

>member
-1 LAKKQKENTQ
+1 LAGKKKAGMKDDVSEQNKETT
-11 NEKTVKAENVEKT
+11 EMTLPKTDKV
-24 GELMETKSREKKTV
+24 
-38 SDRIK
+38 K

-76 LHRKIQKSMGSNY
+76 LHRKIQKSMGSEY
-89 TAELPLSIELP
+89 TAEVPLSIELP
-100 LADGEEEFL
+100 LEDGEESFL
-109 LVVEGRADGVIRNA
+109 LVVEGRADGVIRNQ
-123 DDSFIIDEIK
+123 DDSFVIDEIK
-133 CTYRDVAHLEKA
+133 CSYRDVNQIQKP

-152 ARCYAYMLGVKEGK
+152 ARCYAYMLGLKEGK
-166 LSDWKGTGPVQTDG
+166 LGNTENVSEQPESAATDYET
-180 TETEETM
+180 TEDET
-187 QGRGD
+187 
-192 EKEAEE
+192 AELLV
-198 TQADGG
+198 
-204 TFGIQ
+204 FGIR
-209 LTYCNIETENIRHFK
+209 LTYCNIETENIKYFN
-224 EELSAEELTG
+224 EELSAEDLTT
-234 WFAGLIKEYAKWA
+234 WFDNLIKEYAKWA
-247 AWERRWKKLR
+247 IWERRWKKLR

-305 VFPAVKAVG
+305 VFPSVKAVG
-314 EGITEK
+314 EGLTDK
-320 MFYLTAKTIVR
+320 LFYLTAKTIVR

-337 FSLLSER
+337 FSLLADR

-369 FSCPRAK
+369 FTCPRAK

-397 RDLIEAYAEKHMV
+397 RELIESYAEKHTV

-431 YVFDPTVALKRFFS
+431 YVFDPTVALKRFFA
-445 GDGKNPYVFLI
+445 GEGKNNYVFLI

-479 LSVKRLLGKQMPKLV
+479 LNVKRLLGTHMPKLT

-504 LRLKRECDSFKEYT
+504 LRLKRECDSFTEHN
-518 EFGGLSLV
+518 EFGGLAMC

-536 YLKDEKRPGNE
+536 YLKDDKRPGNE
-547 RDEVLNL
+547 RDAVLNL
-554 YFEVRHFLA
+554 YFEARHFLA
-563 MYDFSDTDY
+563 MYDFADTDY
-572 RYYASYGEDGSFYV
+572 RFYTSYGEDGSFYA

-591 QPARALGEQL
+591 QPARALAEQL
-601 KKGKSAVFFSATLL
+601 KKGKNAVFFSATLL

-633 YVPSPFAKEQRKVY
+633 YVPSPFSKEQRLVM
-647 VGYDVNFRYAN
+647 VGCDVNFRYTN
-658 RGRKM
+658 RGRRM
-663 YEKAAEYILAF
+663 YEKAAEYILKF
-674 TAAKTGNYFVFF
+674 TEAKQGNYFVFF
-686 SSYKMLQDVAKVLEE
+686 SSYKMLQDVAAVLEE
-701 KMGATLGA
+701 RLNRQ
-709 SAHILEYISGE
+709 SGE
-720 NTDAESG
+720 ALPEWGERNGDNAPETSG
-727 EETEEKT
+727 QQADEEVLQQA
-734 EGKTGECAAGVYLH
+734 TGVSLH
-748 KQKTN
+748 RQKNN
-753 MTETERE
+753 MTEAERE
-760 EFLLQFSEDT
+760 EFLAQFAEE
-770 TETHIGLCVLGGIF
+770 TEGTHIGLCVLGGIF

-810 ERELFRRYYDEKEGT
+810 ERELFRRYYDEQEASGR

-853 KGAVLLLDDRFAGA
+853 TGAILLLDDRFAGN
-867 QYTALFPKEWYPYEI
+867 QYASLFPKEWYPYET
-882 VMLPELENSLK
+882 VTSATVSERLQS
-893 NFWEK
+893 FWEK
-898 TEE
+898 KKSSEKR

>member
-1 LAKKQKENTQ
+1 MAGRKKKEQADAEGTKETAKETTEKRKEQKVLPQ
-11 NEKTVKAENVEKT
+11 DK
-24 GELMETKSREKKTV
+24 
-38 SDRIK
+38 IK

-89 TAELPLSIELP
+89 TAEVPLSIEISLS
-100 LADGEEEFL
+100 DGDESFL
-109 LVVEGRADGVIRNA
+109 LVVEGRADGVIRNQ
-123 DDSFIIDEIK
+123 DDSFVIDEIK
-133 CTYRDVAHLEKA
+133 CSYRDVTLMQKP

-152 ARCYAYMLGVKEGK
+152 ARCYAYMLGVKEGR
-166 LSDWKGTGPVQTDG
+166 LGVLQD
-180 TETEETM
+180 
-187 QGRGD
+187 
-192 EKEAEE
+192 EAEE
-198 TQADGG
+198 PDLEITDEAQNEKEV
-204 TFGIQ
+204 FGIR
-209 LTYCNIETENIRHFK
+209 LTYCNIETENIKYFN
-224 EELSAEELTG
+224 EELSGEELTA
-234 WFAGLIKEYAKWA
+234 WFDALISEYAKWA
-247 AWERRWKKLR
+247 VWERRWKKLR
-257 NASAKELQFPFPYR
+257 NASAKALQFPFPYR
-271 EGQRD
+271 EGQKD

-293 MAPTGVGKTIST
+293 MAPTGVGKTVST
-305 VFPAVKAVG
+305 VFPSVKAVG
-314 EGITEK
+314 EGLTDK
-320 MFYLTAKTIVR
+320 LFYLTAKTIVR

-337 FSLLSER
+337 FSLLADR

-369 FSCPRAK
+369 FTCPRAK

-397 RDLIEAYAEKHMV
+397 RELIEAYAEKYTV

-431 YVFDPTVALKRFFS
+431 YVFDPTVTLKRFFA
-445 GDGKNPYVFLI
+445 GDGKNNYVFLI

-469 YSATLWKEEF
+469 YSGTLWKEEF
-479 LSVKRLLGKQMPKLV
+479 LSVKRLLGKQMPKLT

-504 LRLKRECDSFKEYT
+504 LRLKRESEAFTEHT
-518 EFGGLSLV
+518 EFGALAMC

-536 YLKDEKRPGNE
+536 YLKDDKRPGNE
-547 RDEVLNL
+547 RDAVLNL

-572 RYYASYGEDGSFYV
+572 RYYTAYGEDGSFYA

-591 QPARALGEQL
+591 QPARALTEQL

-615 PVRYYMEELGGT
+615 PVRYYMEELGGG

-633 YVPSPFAKEQRKVY
+633 YVPSPFAKEQRLVM
-647 VGYDVNFRYAN
+647 VGCDVNFRYAN
-658 RGRKM
+658 RGPRM
-663 YEKAAEYILAF
+663 YEKAAEYILKF
-674 TAAKTGNYFVFF
+674 TEAKQGNYFVFF
-686 SSYKMLQDVAKVLEE
+686 SSYRMLQDVAAVLEE
-701 KMGATLGA
+701 RLSEAEGAGLSERT
-709 SAHILEYISGE
+709 
-720 NTDAESG
+720 T
-727 EETEEKT
+727 
-734 EGKTGECAAGVYLH
+734 VLH

-753 MTETERE
+753 MTEAERE
-760 EFLLQFSEDT
+760 EFLAEFTEESE
-770 TETHIGLCVLGGIF
+770 ETHIGLCVLGGIF

-799 IVGTGLPLVCE
+799 IVGTGLPLVCD
-810 ERELFRRYYDEKEGT
+810 ERELFRRYYDEQTDSAK

-867 QYTALFPKEWYPYEI
+867 QYASLFPKEWYPYET
-882 VMLPELENSLK
+882 VTLRTMPERLDA
-893 NFWEK
+893 FWNGQCGKGAAERAVVSK
-898 TEE
+898 D

>member
-1 LAKKQKENTQ
+1 MTANNKTKQKNAD
-11 NEKTVKAENVEKT
+11 VAENA
-24 GELMETKSREKKTV
+24 REAGALPQDK
-38 SDRIK
+38 IK

-89 TAELPLSIELP
+89 MAEVPLSVEIP
-100 LADGEEEFL
+100 LADEGESFL
-109 LVVEGRADGVIRNA
+109 LVVEGRADGVIRNQ
-123 DDSFIIDEIK
+123 DDSFVIDEIK
-133 CTYRDVAHLEKA
+133 CTYRDVKQFTKA

-152 ARCYAYMLGVKEGK
+152 ARCYAYMLGIKEGK
-166 LSDWKGTGPVQTDG
+166 LGKAAEVC
-180 TETEETM
+180 TEEVFDCS
-187 QGRGD
+187 G
-192 EKEAEE
+192 EE
-198 TQADGG
+198 GPSEQAD
-204 TFGIQ
+204 FGIRI
-209 LTYCNIETENIRHFK
+209 TYCNIETENVKYFN
-224 EELSAEELTG
+224 EELSAEALMT
-234 WFAGLIKEYAKWA
+234 WFDGLIKEYAKWA
-247 AWERRWKKLR
+247 VWERRWKKLR

-314 EGITEK
+314 EGLTEK
-320 MFYLTAKTIVR
+320 LFYLTAKTIVR

-337 FSLLSER
+337 FSLLADR
-344 GLMFK
+344 GLLFK

-355 KEKICVLEKPECNP
+355 KDKICILEKPECNP

-382 NDALFDMLTNEKNIT
+382 NDALFAMLTNEKNIT
-397 RDLIEAYAEKHMV
+397 RELIESYAEKYEV

-431 YVFDPTVALKRFFS
+431 YVFDPTVALKRFF
-445 GDGKNPYVFLI
+445 GGEGKNNYVFLV

-469 YSATLWKEEF
+469 YSGTLWKEEF
-479 LSVKRLLGKQMPKLV
+479 LNVKRLLGKQMPKLT
-494 KRLEACNKEL
+494 KRLEACNKEM
-504 LRLKRECDSFKEYT
+504 LRLKRESESFTEHT
-518 EFGGLSLV
+518 EFGTLAMC
-526 LTRLMTECEE
+526 LTRLLTECEE
-536 YLKDEKRPGNE
+536 YLKDEKRPGTE
-547 RDEVLNL
+547 REAVLNL
-554 YFEVRHFLA
+554 YFEARHFLA

-572 RYYASYGEDGSFYV
+572 RFYTAYGEDGSFYA

-591 QPARALGEQL
+591 QPARALAEQL

-615 PVRYYMEELGGT
+615 PVRYYMEELGGG

-633 YVPSPFAKEQRKVY
+633 YVPSPFKKEQRLVL
-647 VGYDVNFRYAN
+647 VGCDVNFRYGN
-658 RGRKM
+658 RGRRM
-663 YEKAAEYILAF
+663 YEKAADYILAF
-674 TAAKTGNYFVFF
+674 TEAKKGNYFVFF
-686 SSYKMLQDVAKVLEE
+686 SSYRMLQDVAAVLEE
-701 KMGATLGA
+701 RLAGSLP
-709 SAHILEYISGE
+709 
-720 NTDAESG
+720 ESLPEWEK
-727 EETEEKT
+727 EEVLSE
-734 EGKTGECAAGVYLH
+734 TGGRKKVCTVHLH

-753 MTETERE
+753 MTEAERE
-760 EFLLQFSEDT
+760 EFLAQFEEESD
-770 TETHIGLCVLGGIF
+770 ETHIGLCVLGGIF

-799 IVGTGLPLVCE
+799 IVGTGLPLVCD
-810 ERELFRRYYDEKEGT
+810 ERELFRRYYDEQEVSGR

-853 KGAVLLLDDRFAGA
+853 KGAVLLLDDRFAGM
-867 QYTALFPKEWYPYEI
+867 QYTSLFPKEWYPYET
-882 VMLPELENSLK
+882 VTLSSVKEPLEK
-893 NFWEK
+893 FWEDK
-898 TEE
+898 E

>member
-1 LAKKQKENTQ
+1 MSGKRAKKIKE
-11 NEKTVKAENVEKT
+11 ESAEMSKTT
-24 GELMETKSREKKTV
+24 GQAQPKV
-38 SDRIK
+38 AADVIK

-89 TAELPLSIELP
+89 TAEMPLSIEIP
-100 LADGEEEFL
+100 LEDGDERFL
-109 LVVEGRADGVIRNA
+109 LVVEGRADGVIREQ
-123 DDSFIIDEIK
+123 DDSFVIDEIK
-133 CTYRDVAHLEKA
+133 CMYRDVMAIEKP

-152 ARCYAYMLGVKEGK
+152 ARCYAYMLGVKEERIT
-166 LSDWKGTGPVQTDG
+166 LDNS
-180 TETEETM
+180 
-187 QGRGD
+187 
-192 EKEAEE
+192 
-198 TQADGG
+198 
-204 TFGIQ
+204 FYIQ
-209 LTYCNIETENIRHFK
+209 LTYCNIETENIKYFK
-224 EELSAEELTG
+224 EELSGEELTA
-234 WFAGLIKEYAKWA
+234 WFDALIKEYAKWA

-257 NASAKELQFPFPYR
+257 NASAKELQFPFDYR

-281 YRSILREKKLFA
+281 YRSVLREKKLFA

-305 VFPAVKAVG
+305 VFPTVKAVG
-314 EGITEK
+314 EGLTEK
-320 MFYLTAKTIVR
+320 LFYLTAKTIVR

-337 FSLLSER
+337 FSLLVER

-349 TVTITA
+349 TVTVTA

-369 FSCPRAK
+369 FACPRAK

-382 NDALFDMLTNEKNIT
+382 NDALFDMLSNEKNIT
-397 RDLIEAYAEKHMV
+397 RELIEAYAEKHMV

-431 YVFDPTVALKRFFS
+431 YVFDPTASLKRFFA
-445 GDGKNPYVFLI
+445 GDGKNNYVFLI

-479 LSVKRLLGKQMPKLV
+479 LHVKRLFGKHMPKLTR
-494 KRLEACNKEL
+494 RLEACNKEL
-504 LRLKRECDSFKEYT
+504 LRLKRECDSFTEHT
-518 EFGGLSLV
+518 EFGTLAIH
-526 LTRLMTECEE
+526 LTRFLTDCEE
-536 YLKDEKRPGNE
+536 YLKDEKRPGTE
-547 RDEVLNL
+547 RDAVLNL
-554 YFEVRHFLA
+554 YFEARHFLA

-572 RYYASYGEDGSFYV
+572 RFYTSYGEDGSFYA

-601 KKGKSAVFFSATLL
+601 KKGRSAVFFSATLL

-633 YVPSPFAKEQRKVY
+633 YVPSPFRKEQRLVM
-647 VGYDVNFRYAN
+647 VGCDVNFRYAN
-658 RGRKM
+658 RGRRM
-663 YEKAAEYILAF
+663 YEKAADYILKFAE
-674 TAAKTGNYFVFF
+674 AKKGNYFVFF
-686 SSYKMLQDVAKVLEE
+686 SSYRMLQDVAAVLEE
-701 KMGATLGA
+701 RLTEQGT
-709 SAHILEYISGE
+709 IL
-720 NTDAESG
+720 
-727 EETEEKT
+727 
-734 EGKTGECAAGVYLH
+734 H
-748 KQKTN
+748 RQKTN

-760 EFLLQFSEDT
+760 EFLAEFTAESE
-770 TETHIGLCVLGGIF
+770 ETHIGLCVLGGIF

-799 IVGTGLPLVCE
+799 IVGTGLPLVCD
-810 ERELFRRYYDEKEGT
+810 ERELFRRYYDEQAEAGR

-853 KGAVLLLDDRFAGA
+853 KGAVLLLDDRFAGN
-867 QYTALFPKEWYPYEI
+867 QYASLFPKEWYPYET
-882 VMLPELENSLK
+882 VTLSTMGGQLEK
-893 NFWEK
+893 FWK
-898 TEE
+898 TTDE

>member
-1 LAKKQKENTQ
+1 MIKGAGAVAPLLFFFRFLRKYDMIKWRKKEVDRLAKKQSEKVIKETSR
-11 NEKTVKAENVEKT
+11 
-24 GELMETKSREKKTV
+24 ETKKDKV
-38 SDRIK
+38 K

-89 TAELPLSIELP
+89 TAEMGLSVEVP
-100 LADGEEEFL
+100 LADGDEEFL
-109 LVVEGRADGVIRNA
+109 LVVEGRADGVIRRE
-123 DDSFIIDEIK
+123 DDSFVIDEIK
-133 CTYRDVAHLEKA
+133 CTYRDVTHLENA
-145 EQVHLAQ
+145 ERVHLAQ

-166 LSDWKGTGPVQTDG
+166 LEDWEPAGEACTETLQQDEAEQEQADETYVQTS
-180 TETEETM
+180 
-187 QGRGD
+187 GD
-192 EKEAEE
+192 VS
-198 TQADGG
+198 
-204 TFGIQ
+204 FGIR
-209 LTYCNIETENIRHFK
+209 LTYCNIETENVRYFK
-224 EELSAEELTG
+224 EELSGEELTE
-234 WFAGLIKEYAKWA
+234 WFHGLIKEYAKWA

-257 NASAKELQFPFPYR
+257 NASAKELQFPFAYR
-271 EGQRD
+271 EGQKE

-281 YRSILREKKLFA
+281 YRSVLREKKLFA
-293 MAPTGVGKTIST
+293 MAPTGVGKTIAT

-314 EGITEK
+314 EGIAEK

-331 TVAEET
+331 TVAEGT

-344 GLMFK
+344 GLLFK

-382 NDALFDMLTNEKNIT
+382 DDALFDMLTSETNIT
-397 RDLIEAYAEKHMV
+397 RELIERYAEKHMV

-469 YSATLWKEEF
+469 YSGTLWKDEF
-479 LSVKRLLGKQMPKLV
+479 LAVKRILGKQVPKLE

-504 LRLKRECDSFKEYT
+504 LRMKRECDSFKEYT

-536 YLKDEKRPGNE
+536 YLKDDKRPKEE
-547 RDEVLNL
+547 RDAVLNL
-554 YFEVRHFLA
+554 YFEARHFLA

-572 RYYASYGEDGSFYV
+572 RYYASYGEDGAFYV

-601 KKGKSAVFFSATLL
+601 KKGKCAIFFSATLL

-633 YVPSPFAKEQRKVY
+633 YVPSPFSKEQRRIY
-647 VGYDVNFRYAN
+647 VGCDVNFRYAN

-663 YEKAAEYILAF
+663 YEKAAEYIMTF
-674 TAAKTGNYFVFF
+674 IGAKNGNYFVFF
-686 SSYKMLQDVAKVLEE
+686 SSYRMMQDVANLLEE
-701 KMGATLGA
+701 K
-709 SAHILEYISGE
+709 LE
-720 NTDAESG
+720 DRP
-727 EETEEKT
+727 
-734 EGKTGECAAGVYLH
+734 GVSKNKVHLY

-760 EFLLQFSEDT
+760 EFLQQFTEDA

-799 IVGTGLPLVCE
+799 IVGTGLPLVCD
-810 ERELFRRYYDEKEGT
+810 ERELFRRYYDEKEGA
-825 DGFSCAYLYPGMNKV
+825 DGFSRAYLYPGMNKV

-848 RTMED
+848 RTTED
-853 KGAVLLLDDRFAGA
+853 KGAVLLLDDRFTGG
-867 QYTALFPKEWYPYEI
+867 QYTALFPKEWYPYEP
-882 VMLPELENSLK
+882 VTLSGLEGSLK
-893 NFWEK
+893 DFWGNEAKRVTGEEEK
-898 TEE
+898 TKVSL